1 MSFEVFVDHRQ
12 NHPIITL
19 KDHQTQTSAE
29 IYAFGGILNAF
40 NILNNKKNTNLIAGF
55 YSVSDAIENITN
67 GFKGAKLSP
76 FVCRM
81 GLGKYSWDEE
91 PFQIEKWFLGNHA
104 IHGIIY
110 DAVYQIQ
117 STKADENSASVELY
131 YSYPGN
137 EKGYPFPYLIQLLW
151 KLEKGNKLSVT
162 TTITNASLMAI
173 PISDGWH
180 PYFTLGDSVDDYT
193 LQIDTNQQI
202 EFDEELIPTSGL
214 INDERFKKGHLMK
227 DTFLDNCFLLDKSL
241 AHPKCILS
249 NKNLQ
254 LIIEPTINY
263 PYMQFYTPDDRKK
276 IAIENL
282 SSAPDAFNNKMG
294 LQILEPQDTINF
306 STSYTAVIL

>member
-1 MSFEVFVDHRQ
+1 MSFEVFVDHLQ
-12 NHPIITL
+12 NSPVITL
-19 KDHQTQTSAE
+19 KDHQNQTTAE

-40 NILNNKKNTNLIAGF
+40 SLNIDEKNQNLVAGF
-55 YSVSDAIENITN
+55 DSVSDAKENITN
-67 GFKGAKLSP
+67 GFKSAKLSP

-81 GLGKYSWDEE
+81 GFGKYNWEEE
-91 PFQIEKWFLGNHA
+91 PFQIEKWFLGKHA

-117 STKADENSASVELY
+117 TTKADENSASVELY

-162 TTITNASLMAI
+162 TTITNASVVAI

-180 PYFTLGDSVDDYT
+180 PYFTLGDSVNNYN
-193 LQIDTNQQI
+193 LQIDTTQQV
-202 EFDEELIPTSGL
+202 EFDTDLIPTGKL
-214 INDERFKKGHLMK
+214 IKDERFIKGQLLNGL
-227 DTFLDNCFLLDKSL
+227 FLDNCFLLDKTIK
-241 AHPKCILS
+241 HPKCVLS
-249 NKNLQ
+249 NKKIQ

-263 PYMQFYTPDDRKK
+263 PYMQFYTPDDREK

-294 LQILEPQDTINF
+294 LHKLEPQDTINF
-306 STSYTAVIL
+306 STSYTAAIL

>member
-1 MSFEVFVDHRQ
+1 MSFEVFVDHHQ
-12 NHPIITL
+12 SSPVITL
-19 KDHQTQTSAE
+19 KDNLTQTSAE

-40 NILNNKKNTNLIAGF
+40 NINIDRIKNNLVAGF
-55 YSVSDAIENITN
+55 NSVEEAVENITN
-67 GFKGAKLSP
+67 GFKSAKLSP

-81 GLGKYSWDEE
+81 GAGKYTWDEE
-91 PFQIEKWFLGNHA
+91 PMQIEKWFLGKHA

-117 STKADENSASVELY
+117 TTKADEQSASVELY

-137 EKGYPFPYLIQLLW
+137 EKGYPFPYLIQVLW

-162 TTITNASLMAI
+162 TTITNASALKI

-180 PYFTLGDSVDDYT
+180 PYFTLGDSVDEYT
-193 LQIDTNQQI
+193 LQIDTTQQL
-202 EFDEELIPTSGL
+202 EFDSELIPTGQL
-214 INDERFKKGHLMK
+214 IKDDRFINGQLMK
-227 DTFLDNCFLLDKSL
+227 GIFLDNCFLLDNKSK
-241 AHPKCILS
+241 HPKCILR

-254 LIIEPTINY
+254 LTIEPTSNY

-294 LQILEPQDTINF
+294 LHILEPQDTINF
-306 STSYTAVIL
+306 STTYSVELL